1 MNAVLRF
8 APAAARVF
16 LGLVF
21 FVFGLNG
28 FLGFIP
34 QPPLPEPAQALM
46 GAFAASGY
54 MFPLIKGT
62 EVLVGA
68 LLLSSRFVPLALTV
82 LAPINL
88 NIAAFHL
95 ALAPANLGLTIMLL
109 VAHLYLAWSYRDSF
123 RAVLA
128 ARAAPRTAE
137 SSAQGRPAT
146 A

>member
-8 APAAARVF
+8 APAAARIF

-54 MFPLIKGT
+54 MFPFIKAT

-68 LLLSSRFVPLALTV
+68 LLLSNRFIPLALIV
-82 LAPINL
+82 LAPVNL
-88 NIAAFHL
+88 HIAAFHL
-95 ALAPANLGLTIMLL
+95 ALAPANLGLTVMLL
-109 VAHLYLAWSYRDSF
+109 AAHLYLGWSYRDSF

-128 ARAAPRTAE
+128 ARAAPRTGEA
-137 SSAQGRPAT
+137 SAQGRAVT